1 MTGKSEQTIGQIDRF
16 IRKVSE
22 KYPESDENISFT
34 DIHIRASQDTG
45 DLMAFDDNDNEITR
59 CVIEEWIDNKSE
71 NFFSEVSSLLRKRLH
86 SSSDIVGNL
95 GILKPYNF
103 VLEDDERESQA
114 ELFVAD
120 DETIIIGGDLM
131 EGLDTDLDEFLKH
144 LSEE

>member
-1 MTGKSEQTIGQIDRF
+1 M
-16 IRKVSE
+16 
-22 KYPESDENISFT
+22 
-34 DIHIRASQDTG
+34 
-45 DLMAFDDNDNEITR
+45 
-59 CVIEEWIDNKSE
+59 
-71 NFFSEVSSLLRKRLH
+71 
-86 SSSDIVGNL
+86 GNL

-144 LSEE
+144 LIEE